1 MNIYS
6 FSSRTISCSEF
17 RNMFDSQR
25 YGLRDHELKFKNSSL
40 VLKLKS
46 LPYLHQRALL
56 LPMSGHSLSFHGQL
70 KEKGESVDYFCI
82 FKKVP

>member
-25 YGLRDHELKFKNSSL
+25 YWLRDHELKFKNGSL

-46 LPYLHQRALL
+46 LPYLHQRALI
-56 LPMSGHSLSFHGQL
+56 LPMSQL
-70 KEKGESVDYFCI
+70 KEKRESVDYFCI
-82 FKKVP
+82 FKKVA